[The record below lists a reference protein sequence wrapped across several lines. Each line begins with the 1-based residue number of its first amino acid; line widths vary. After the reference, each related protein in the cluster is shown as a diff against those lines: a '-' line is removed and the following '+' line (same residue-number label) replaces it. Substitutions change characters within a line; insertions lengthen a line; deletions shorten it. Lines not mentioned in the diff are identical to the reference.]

1 VSRSHPFPEPQIPS
15 ILINVIP
22 PPAPIRPKIME
33 FRRHIAGIDNDKR
46 VWSSNVQMLPAPD
59 INDDDLMVRLR
70 AGDEEAFTFVFRR
83 WQGPLFRFALH
94 MSGNR
99 TVAEDATQEVFM
111 TLIRQTAQFDSAKGK
126 LGAFLFGIARNQVLK
141 RLERER
147 PYTSLTPNWEDA
159 AEARDELRIHAG
171 DATRSDHEAR
181 AEAIE
186 QVRHAIPTLPPDYR
200 EVVALCDLEEMSYEE
215 AAAALGCAPGTVA
228 SRLHRGRTL
237 LAAKLRNVHT
247 PAAKKVSPV
256 AVLSAPPNRNMG
268 NDFISA
274 VAAKLQA
281 QKAPK

>member
-1 VSRSHPFPEPQIPS
+1 
-15 ILINVIP
+15 
-22 PPAPIRPKIME
+22 ME
-33 FRRHIAGIDNDKR
+33 FRRHLAGIDNDKR

-94 MSGNR
+94 MCGNR

-111 TLIRQTAQFDSAKGK
+111 TLIRQTAQFDSARGK

-147 PYTSLTPNWEDA
+147 PYTSLDPTWEVAEDSRGELQIHSSGA
-159 AEARDELRIHAG
+159 ARSDEEAR
-171 DATRSDHEAR
+171 T
-181 AEAIE
+181 EAIE
-186 QVRHAIPTLPPDYR
+186 RVRQAILALPPDYR

-228 SRLHRGRTL
+228 SRLHRGRAL
-237 LAAKLRNVHT
+237 LATKLRKA
-247 PAAKKVSPV
+247 PASSAKKISPVVVFSAATKRNIGDEFVSP
-256 AVLSAPPNRNMG
+256 LPE
-268 NDFISA
+268 
-274 VAAKLQA
+274 KLQA

>member
-1 VSRSHPFPEPQIPS
+1 
-15 ILINVIP
+15 
-22 PPAPIRPKIME
+22 ME
-33 FRRHIAGIDNDKR
+33 FCRQMAGIDNDKR

-59 INDDDLMVRLR
+59 IHDDDLMVRLR

-94 MSGNR
+94 MCGNR

-126 LGAFLFGIARNQVLK
+126 LGAFLIGIARNQVLK

-147 PYTSLTPNWEDA
+147 PYTALAPNWEDA
-159 AEARDELRIHAG
+159 QDSRAEFPMQPSDAG
-171 DATRSDHEAR
+171 QSDREAR
-181 AEAIE
+181 AETIE
-186 QVRHAIPTLPPDYR
+186 QVRQAILTLPPDYR

-215 AAAALGCAPGTVA
+215 AAVVLGCAPGTVA
-228 SRLHRGRTL
+228 SRLHRGRAL
-237 LAAKLRNVHT
+237 LGAKLRKS
-247 PAAKKVSPV
+247 PAPGAKKISPV
-256 AVLSAPPNRNMG
+256 VVFNAPPNRNAG
-268 NDFISA
+268 NEFISP

>member
-1 VSRSHPFPEPQIPS
+1 
-15 ILINVIP
+15 
-22 PPAPIRPKIME
+22 ME
-33 FRRHIAGIDNDKR
+33 FRRHVAGIDNDKR

-59 INDDDLMVRLR
+59 INDDDLMLRLR

-94 MSGNR
+94 MCGNR

-147 PYTSLTPNWEDA
+147 PYTSLAPNWEDA
-159 AEARDELRIHAG
+159 KDSRAEFPIHPSGAV
-171 DATRSDHEAR
+171 RSDEEAR
-181 AEAIE
+181 AGAIE
-186 QVRHAIPTLPPDYR
+186 QVRQAILTLPPDYR
-200 EVVALCDLEEMSYEE
+200 EVVALCDLEEMSYDE

-228 SRLHRGRTL
+228 SRLHRGRAL
-237 LAAKLRNVHT
+237 LATKLRKAPT
-247 PAAKKVSPV
+247 LGAKKVSP
-256 AVLSAPPNRNMG
+256 AVFFSAPSNRNMG
-268 NDFISA
+268 NDFIPP
-274 VAAKLQA
+274 VAAKLRA